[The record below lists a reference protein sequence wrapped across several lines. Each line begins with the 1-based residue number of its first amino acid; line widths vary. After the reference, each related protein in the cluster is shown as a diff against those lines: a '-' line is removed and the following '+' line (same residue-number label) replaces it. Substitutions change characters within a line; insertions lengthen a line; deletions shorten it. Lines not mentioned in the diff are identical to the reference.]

1 MNKFLERYEL
11 LKLTEEI
18 QNLNRSIRSKKKK
31 KRTSNL
37 KSPHKKVQTQMV
49 NSINIQRIKNIPPL
63 QSLPKK

>member
-31 KRTSNL
+31 K
-37 KSPHKKVQTQMV
+37 
-49 NSINIQRIKNIPPL
+49 KN
-63 QSLPKK
+63 

>member
-1 MNKFLERYEL
+1 MSKFLERYEL

-31 KRTSNL
+31 RTSNL
-37 KSPHKKVQTQMV
+37 KSPHKEVQTQMV

-63 QSLPKK
+63 QNLPKK

>member
-11 LKLTEEI
+11 LKLTQEI
-18 QNLNRSIRSKKKK
+18 QNLNRSIRSKKK